1 MADNKTKIEPKE
13 VAVINKIT
21 SITIQ
26 VASIILNTSAVLLV
40 SLYDENDKYISTVN
54 LDLTGDDYSNWGND
68 DTYLLTYVSNKLQ
81 ITPIPPEPQVVEI
94 PPELQ

>member
-26 VASIILNTSAVLLV
+26 VSSIVFNLSALLLV

-54 LDLTGDDYSNWGND
+54 MELTGDDYTNWGNND
-68 DTYLLTYVSNKLQ
+68 DYLLQYVSQKLN
-81 ITPIPPEPQVVEI
+81 ITPLPQEPQLDI
-94 PPELQ
+94 PQELQ